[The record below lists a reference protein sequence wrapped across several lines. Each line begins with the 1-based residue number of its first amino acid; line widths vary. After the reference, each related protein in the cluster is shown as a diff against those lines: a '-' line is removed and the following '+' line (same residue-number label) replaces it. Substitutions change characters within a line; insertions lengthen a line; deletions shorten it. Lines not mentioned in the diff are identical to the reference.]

1 MRKRQSENAS
11 GGNRTYFYKVER
23 DTPEHLKI
31 DEEVDK
37 GHSRVEVRRCSA
49 LRVNE
54 WIREADRWKGI
65 QSIVKVREKGTF

>member
-1 MRKRQSENAS
+1 VRKRQSENAS
-11 GGNRTYFYKVER
+11 GGNRTYER

-37 GHSRVEVRRCSA
+37 GHGRVEVRRCST

-54 WIREADRWKGI
+54 WIREADRWKGT